1 MNFSPLSLLG
11 ALAAL
16 AAPARFVA
24 GEPGRVGAAAA
35 SKGDRRWR
43 SMGWVRSQFKRTD
56 DGSGGRLQ
64 TLRRG
69 LKFWWRCWWHAAPLR
84 VSTRAFHDSRL
95 DSIVETEPALPL
107 RPLRSY
113 LRRGLDSSRRAHAV
127 QSHFAWL
134 SGHFSRPWIDR
145 LYTGETIPLLAD
157 APWVEGLGISLS
169 CAAHLGREG
178 ELAVHL
184 EWQGERAM
192 SIAFSVV
199 DARLVVASATFAAGL
214 APAGGLHGARAVIGS
229 IQGTRG
235 AGACLRALS
244 AATQR
249 LRPGALLVLAV
260 QGLSAAWGPA
270 GAAGRGDALACVC
283 GLCIAPPPRRPRLR
297 RDLARC
303 RRRVTRPALLGLA
316 GPPGVAPGQRG
327 RVAAPCPAPA
337 PQRLARR
344 LAGRGAEVGPRAAGG
359 ALAGLPAFVPS
370 R

>member
-260 QGLSAAWGPA
+260 QGLSAAWGLQAPLGVATHSHVYA
-270 GAAGRGDALACVC
+270 GYAS
-283 GLCIAPPPRRPRLR
+283 
-297 RDLARC
+297 
-303 RRRVTRPALLGLA
+303 RRRHVALDYDATWRDAGGVSLDRHYWALPARPVLRPDSEVESRRHAQHRRRNALRAGLLDAVQQSAHALL
-316 GPPGVAPGQRG
+316 
-327 RVAAPCPAPA
+327 AA
-337 PQRLARR
+337 R
-344 LAGRGAEVGPRAAGG
+344 
-359 ALAGLPAFVPS
+359 
-370 R
+370 